1 MKPCHKPEPM
11 TSKTLVRSATA
22 TWAHIGAC
30 RSLLAGALAKRKP
43 LDAD

>member
-1 MKPCHKPEPM
+1 M

-22 TWAHIGAC
+22 TWAPIGAC
-30 RSLLAGALAKRKP
+30 RSLLAGALANRRL

>member
-22 TWAHIGAC
+22 TWAPIGAC
-30 RSLLAGALAKRKP
+30 RSLLGALLVKRRA
-43 LDAD
+43 LAD